1 MIGEQMDILVDQYSG
16 LDEVRNGRERGYGSM
31 HILLAC
37 LPDDTDLR
45 VMDNLGWLIDM
56 GQNWKRTMSS

>member
-1 MIGEQMDILVDQYSG
+1 MGSRRIYILVDQYSG
-16 LDEVRNGRERGYGSM
+16 LDEVRNGKERGFGFM
-31 HILLAC
+31 HILLDW

>member
-1 MIGEQMDILVDQYSG
+1 VDQYSG
-16 LDEVRNGRERGYGSM
+16 LDEVRNGKERGFGFM
-31 HILLAC
+31 HILLDW